1 MSALIIRLLLSTVVV
16 SILGLAILMAKKLF
30 ARHLSKQMHYK
41 LWYILAI
48 PPIAA
53 WIPWNPFQSGLIQSF
68 WNHLS
73 FYETD
78 SADIAGITAG
88 PAGSTLQ
95 HTQLLQDFSISVSK
109 PSGLVYSI
117 LLTAWFLGMAIL
129 LTKAV
134 YAVIQVVQLK
144 RSAMPIMEKE
154 VQNLLQ
160 ECMKTVGIKRE
171 IQVLESPLITSPV
184 TFGILKPCIVLPERT
199 WSAFSAKELQ
209 YIFLHEL
216 CHHKNKDVLVNQF
229 IWVYQMLYWFN
240 PFIWITLKQIHTDR
254 EIACDDAV
262 LGHLDADGHLDY
274 GYILIRFAEKGH
286 AGMYGNMV
294 PGIAG
299 SRKQMKQRIQNIA
312 DYSHAEPQ
320 LKRKS
325 RMICTVF
332 LTVAILMTAVT
343 GAVASTDDVFSFSG
357 RHAVYEDL
365 SPYFTGYDGSFVLF
379 DEEHAQYTIYN
390 RKESQQRT
398 SPDSTYKIYS
408 ALFALES
415 GALTADSTQQGWDG
429 KHYPYSEWN
438 RDQTLQSAMR
448 DSVNWYFQKLDE
460 KTGRKQLETYFHKM
474 KYGNKNL
481 SGNLEDYWLES
492 TLKISPIEQVQLLRG
507 MDQNVYGFKEENI
520 ETVKQA
526 MLMDEQDGRLY
537 GKTGTGTINGK
548 DEKGWFVG
556 LIERDGHSYYFAI
569 NLQSDKQ
576 QADGRKA
583 LEIAKQ
589 ILHDKNLYKANR

>member
-16 SILGLAILMAKKLF
+16 SFLALAILGTKKLF
-30 ARHLSKQMHYK
+30 ASHLSKQMHYK

-53 WIPWNPFQSGLIQSF
+53 FLPWNPYQSGMIQSL
-68 WNHLS
+68 WEYLS
-73 FYETD
+73 GYRTE
-78 SADIAGITAG
+78 SADKAGLTAEQ
-88 PAGSTLQ
+88 ASSALQ
-95 HTQLLQDFSISVSK
+95 QTELLKDFSISVSK
-109 PSGLVYSI
+109 TPDYMYTVLITVWLTGAVF
-117 LLTAWFLGMAIL
+117 LLA
-129 LTKAV
+129 KAAYGV
-134 YAVIQVVQLK
+134 MQIIQLK
-144 RSAMPIMEKE
+144 KSAMPIKEKE
-154 VQNLLQ
+154 VDSLLQ
-160 ECMKTVGIKRE
+160 VCKKMVGIKRE
-171 IQVLESPLITSPV
+171 VDLMKSPLIASPV

-199 WSAFSAKELQ
+199 SSAFSSKELQ
-209 YIFLHEL
+209 YILLHEL

-274 GYILIRFAEKGH
+274 GYTLIRFAEKGH

-325 RMICTVF
+325 RIICTVF

-460 KTGRKQLETYFHKM
+460 KTGRKQLETYYRKM
-474 KYGNKNL
+474 KYGNENL

-556 LIERDGHSYYFAI
+556 FIERDGHSYYFAI